1 MSPDFLPIAAA
12 SDMDDHVEIR
22 PSVLYV
28 GTPVALI
35 TSTNPDGSTNI
46 SPLSSAWALFDRVVL
61 GLTSSSRG
69 RENLARARELV
80 INFPSAG
87 LWRRVEAMARAT
99 GRSPVPPHKERIG
112 YRFDPDKFAL
122 AGLTE
127 QKSDLVGP
135 PRIRECPLQ
144 FEAVVTARHA
154 PGADWPEDRPESFEI
169 IEVKV
174 VRVHARPDIVIPGTN
189 HIDTAA
195 WRPLLYV
202 FRHYF
207 GLGPDLGRT
216 FKAEA

>member
-1 MSPDFLPIAAA
+1 MSPDFLPATGA
-12 SDMDDHVEIR
+12 SDDHVEIR

-46 SPLSSAWALFDRVVL
+46 SPISSVWALFDRVVL
-61 GLTSSSRG
+61 GLTWSSRG

-80 INFPSAG
+80 INFPSAD
-87 LWRRVEAMARAT
+87 LWRRVEAIARAT
-99 GRSPVPPHKERIG
+99 GRSPVPSHKQRMG

-122 AGLTE
+122 SGLTE
-127 QKSDLVGP
+127 QKSALVGP

-144 FEAVVTARHA
+144 FEAVVVAHHA
-154 PGADWPEDRPESFEI
+154 PGAGWPEDRPESFEI

-174 VRVHARPDIVIPGTN
+174 VRVHAHPDIVIAGTN
-189 HIDTAA
+189 YIDTAA
-195 WRPLLYV
+195 WQPLLYV